1 MGAGVKWAATSRI
14 ESLGVLEM
22 LDPMGVDYYRG
33 EIGLTT
39 WITPRPRAMTDK
51 DLAVLDPAILA
62 RYRTAAEELVVE
74 IQRVGREFRAQFPGL
89 GDS

>member
-1 MGAGVKWAATSRI
+1 MGAGVKWAATSR
-14 ESLGVLEM
+14 
-22 LDPMGVDYYRG
+22 
-33 EIGLTT
+33 
-39 WITPRPRAMTDK
+39 
-51 DLAVLDPAILA
+51 LDPAILA